1 VENSKFRIQVN
12 KNKKILDH
20 LTKFS
25 QDLDQFRDKEGMSFL
40 FYDFNGF
47 KSSMSQRSN
56 SNTGFPTVSSNNPGF
71 PSSKK
76 DTINTFKQNYNDI
89 GSMNPNQTVLQLTN
103 NTISGEQDILSNF
116 NSKKTIKQISKK

>member
-1 VENSKFRIQVN
+1 MVNSKFRIQVN

-25 QDLDQFRDKEGMSFL
+25 QDLDQFRDKEGMSLL